1 MEQQLAMYRH
11 NLPFSRRGTFLS
23 DGGMETALI
32 FHEGA
37 ELPHFASFVLLSSS
51 EGRRQLLRYYTRYLE
66 IARCHDVG
74 FVLDTATWRANADW
88 GEKLGYDAEALRQVN
103 RDAVYLL
110 TELRAL
116 YERPQMPIVFNG
128 VIGPRGDG
136 YKAGHMNAQE
146 AEDYHTA
153 QVAAFADS
161 EADMVTAVT
170 LTNIDEAIGVTRA
183 AKSHGMPCAISFTVE
198 TDGRLVTGRS
208 LRDAIETVD
217 AETEG
222 YPQYYMIN
230 CAHPSHFENS
240 LDHGQ
245 AWMRRIGG
253 IRANASTK
261 SHAELDDSE
270 TLDIGDIGDLA
281 RRYRRLAG
289 RMPHLRVLG
298 GCCGTDHRHIA
309 AICEACLPPSALS
322 A

>member
-1 MEQQLAMYRH
+1 MEHESPKYRH
-11 NLPFSRRGTFLS
+11 DLPLLRGGIFLS

-37 ELPHFASFVLLSSS
+37 DLPHFASFVLLSSV
-51 EGRRQLLRYYTRYLE
+51 EGRRQLLRYYTHYLE
-66 IARCHDVG
+66 VARCHDTG

-88 GEKLGYDAEALRQVN
+88 GKKLGYGAEALEQVN

-110 TELRAL
+110 TELRAQ
-116 YERPQMPIVFNG
+116 YERPQVPIVFNG

-136 YKAGHMNAQE
+136 YRVGLMNAAE
-146 AEDYHTA
+146 AENYHA
-153 QVAAFADS
+153 SQVAAFAGS

-170 LTNIDEAIGVTRA
+170 MTNVDEAIGVARA
-183 AKSHGMPCAISFTVE
+183 ARSHRMPCAISFTVE

-208 LRDAIETVD
+208 LQEAVETVD
-217 AETEG
+217 AETGG
-222 YPQYYMIN
+222 YPYYYMVN
-230 CAHPSHFENS
+230 CAHPSHFESS
-240 LDHGQ
+240 LDQRQG
-245 AWMRRIGG
+245 WVRRIGG

-261 SHAELDDSE
+261 SHAELDESE
-270 TLDIGDIGDLA
+270 TLDIGDISDLA
-281 RRYRRLAG
+281 RRYRSLTG

-309 AICEACLPPSALS
+309 AICEACLPPTALS